1 MKNTLSKYS
10 LAVFF
15 FCINFATFAAQ
26 PSSGSDTGNLED
38 EDAVTAAPIDDY
50 LWVLVV
56 LGILF
61 AIYTFRN
68 YRKII

>member
-1 MKNTLSKYS
+1 MKNSVSKYS
-10 LAVFF
+10 LAA
-15 FCINFATFAAQ
+15 FCLCLNFIAFAQ
-26 PSSGSDTGNLED
+26 PGSGSDTGNMESD
-38 EDAVTAAPIDDY
+38 DAPAAPIDDY

-68 YRKII
+68 YRKTI